1 MAAATEAFLEQRR
14 DEASDVSSMAQG
26 IIPEQVAPPAA
37 AAGGTGKL
45 SPDLV
50 GFVLALKREVPT
62 IDHLDELATM
72 FPPEWIEKRR
82 QEHQERVALYNRID
96 DDMELYQDKIR
107 RELSEHG
114 YVKVKQV
121 DDEWLAR
128 FNKLEA
134 RAKERFAMSKK
145 IEFNDSD
152 FKD

>member
-1 MAAATEAFLEQRR
+1 
-14 DEASDVSSMAQG
+14 V
-26 IIPEQVAPPAA
+26 
-37 AAGGTGKL
+37 
-45 SPDLV
+45 
-50 GFVLALKREVPT
+50 
-62 IDHLDELATM
+62 

-82 QEHQERVALYNRID
+82 QEHQERVALYNKID

-107 RELSEHG
+107 KELSEHG

-134 RAKERFAMSKK
+134 RCKERFAMSKK

-152 FKD
+152 FDASFIAETGTGY

>member
-1 MAAATEAFLEQRR
+1 
-14 DEASDVSSMAQG
+14 
-26 IIPEQVAPPAA
+26 
-37 AAGGTGKL
+37 
-45 SPDLV
+45 
-50 GFVLALKREVPT
+50 
-62 IDHLDELATM
+62 
-72 FPPEWIEKRR
+72 
-82 QEHQERVALYNRID
+82 VALYNRID

-107 RELSEHG
+107 KELSEHG

-152 FKD
+152 FED